1 MRRVAGRIRQEDIEA
16 VRERADVVKL
26 VSGYLSLKKAGHDS
40 MVGVC
45 PFHPDKGPSLSVSPS
60 KGLYF
65 CFGCGAGGDAIKF
78 LREIENLNFTE
89 AVERLAEQTGVRLRY
104 EAESPGE
111 RRAASKRDAL
121 HKANAEAATIY
132 QRTLVES
139 PDASDAREYLHQRGI
154 DKETAER
161 FQIGYAPAGGN
172 YLLRALAKRLQ
183 ISTELLIDAGLATRD
198 ATGSVRD
205 RFRDR
210 IMFPIHDLSGRGVG
224 FGARL
229 LRDQEGLPKYLNTRE
244 TDVYD
249 KSRLLYNLHRA
260 KSAISRTGDAYVVE
274 GYTDVIALHQAG
286 VESAVAT
293 CGTALGDAH
302 LRLLSRFAQRAIL
315 AFDSD
320 EAGAHAAERAYKYHQ
335 DHPIE
340 LRVLILPEGL
350 DPAEFV
356 RVKGSDAFR
365 EHATTAVPLLR
376 Y

>member
-16 VRERADVVKL
+16 VRERADIVKL
-26 VSGYLSLKKAGHDS
+26 VAGYLSLKKAGHDS

-65 CFGCGAGGDAIKF
+65 CFGCGAGGEASKS

-104 EAESPGE
+104 EAESPGD

-161 FQIGYAPAGGN
+161 LQIGFAPAGGN
-172 YLLRALAKRLQ
+172 FLLRALAKRLS
-183 ISTELLIDAGLATRD
+183 ISTELLIEAGLATRD
-198 ATGSVRD
+198 ATGGVRD

-210 IMFPIHDLSGRGVG
+210 ITFPIHDLSGRAVG

-229 LRDQEGLPKYLNTRE
+229 LRDQEGQPKDLNTKE
-244 TDVYD
+244 TPVYD
-249 KSRLLYNLHRA
+249 TGEVRA
-260 KSAISRTGDAYVVE
+260 NPTRAATPV
-274 GYTDVIALHQAG
+274 AL
-286 VESAVAT
+286 
-293 CGTALGDAH
+293 
-302 LRLLSRFAQRAIL
+302 R
-315 AFDSD
+315 
-320 EAGAHAAERAYKYHQ
+320 
-335 DHPIE
+335 
-340 LRVLILPEGL
+340 
-350 DPAEFV
+350 
-356 RVKGSDAFR
+356 
-365 EHATTAVPLLR
+365 
-376 Y
+376 